1 MASMKTLMESW
12 RKKSAELLSETTF
25 TRIAQKV
32 RDERIPFVVMSADR
46 HEYSGKENKRR
57 YQSLKSDVKSGGYP
71 FAEVQG
77 SWAEKDEEGN
87 EIRVVESS
95 VIIYDEERPDVPR
108 TAPDLFELARTLS
121 KTYEQEAFIFGEPGS
136 RSGIMHINAYS
147 PEGTTLDYGGPW
159 TDVEKIPDDAPFWS
173 RVRGSTFVFKE
184 SLDSE
189 EVIQVDAPNSV
200 IDAMRKARQHRGKKI
215 EFIRRKKE

>member
-1 MASMKTLMESW
+1 MTSMKILMESW
-12 RKKSAELLSETTF
+12 REKSAELLNETTF

-46 HEYSGKENKRR
+46 HEYSGKENRRR
-57 YQSLKSDVKSGGYP
+57 YKSLKSDVKSGGYP

-77 SWAEKDEEGN
+77 SWVEKDEQGN
-87 EIRVVESS
+87 ETRVVENSI
-95 VIIYDEERPDVPR
+95 IIYDEDRPDVPR
-108 TAPDLFELARTLS
+108 EDGDLFELARTLS
-121 KTYEQEAFIFGEPGS
+121 RNYEQEAFIFGEPGS

-147 PEGTTLDYGGPW
+147 PEGSALDFGGPW
-159 TDVEKIPDDAPFWS
+159 TDVEKIPHDAPFWS

-184 SLDSE
+184 SLNSDG
-189 EVIQVDAPNSV
+189 VVQVDAPNSV

-215 EFIRRKKE
+215 EFIRRKKD